1 MEEILYAYWL
11 SNLDGVGNGTVR
23 NLLEYAGSL
32 EEIWKLTPKELDSA
46 ELKLS
51 LPVRQLI
58 ISSRDESEVRR
69 SYEEMLRTGI
79 TFYHYG
85 HPLYPRKLRNIYD
98 PPQGIYVKGK
108 LPDPDVMSIA
118 MVGARNCSEYGRLMA
133 RKLALALADAKIPV
147 ISGMARGIDG
157 IAQEAALE
165 GGGYS
170 CGVLGCGVDIC
181 YPEENRNLYDKLSVS
196 GGLISE
202 YHPGISP
209 QSGQFPLRNR
219 IISALSD
226 IVIVVEARER
236 SGSLITV
243 DQALEQG
250 RDVYALPGRVCDSL
264 SQGCNRLIRQGA
276 GIITSV
282 QDFLKDI
289 SVYRGEAHYPV
300 PNMNE
305 DTKKN
310 ADTRRSADDAVQMTL
325 ATAGMLSDE
334 EKVLLSAMDYVPQ
347 NISALQNT
355 TGLDAGKL
363 YTLLMQLSMKGYILQ
378 KGSRYVLSGEK

>member
-11 SNLDGVGNGTVR
+11 SNLDGVGSATVR
-23 NLLEYAGSL
+23 TLLEYAGSL
-32 EEIWKLTPKELDSA
+32 EDIWKLTPAELDS
-46 ELKLS
+46 ETLKLKA
-51 LPVRQLI
+51 PVKQLI
-58 ISSRDESEVRR
+58 LSSRDEDAVKR
-69 SYEEMLRTGI
+69 SYEEMLRSGI
-79 TFYHYG
+79 TFCHYR
-85 HPLYPRKLRNIYD
+85 HPLYPAKLKNIYD
-98 PPQGIYVKGK
+98 PPLWIYAKGR
-108 LPDPDVMSIA
+108 LPDPETMSIA
-118 MVGARNCSEYGRLMA
+118 IVGARNCSEYGRLMA
-133 RKLALALADAKIPV
+133 RNLALALARAGISV

-165 GGGYS
+165 AGGYS

-181 YPEENRNLYDKLSVS
+181 YPDGNRKLYDKLCAN

-202 YHPGISP
+202 YHPGVAP

-236 SGSLITV
+236 SGSLITA

-282 QDFLKDI
+282 QDFLREITLCHSAEEEPQPDTAGSGK
-289 SVYRGEAHYPV
+289 AHEVQLTLAAAGPL
-300 PNMNE
+300 
-305 DTKKN
+305 
-310 ADTRRSADDAVQMTL
+310 SAD
-325 ATAGMLSDE
+325 
-334 EKVLLSAMDYVPQ
+334 EKKLLSVMDYYPKSVG
-347 NISALQNT
+347 ALMNG
-355 TGLDAGKL
+355 TGFDTVRL
-363 YTLLMQLSMKGYILQ
+363 YPLLMQLSMKGCILQ
-378 KGSRYVLSGEK
+378 QGSRYVLNGEMKG

>member
-32 EEIWKLTPKELDSA
+32 EDIWKLTPAELDSVG
-46 ELKLS
+46 LKLPVS
-51 LPVRQLI
+51 VRQLI
-58 ISSRDESEVRR
+58 ISSRDESAIKK
-69 SYEEMLRTGI
+69 SYEEMLRSGI
-79 TFYHYG
+79 RFYHRG
-85 HPLYPRKLRNIYD
+85 HPLYPHRLRNIYD

-108 LPDPDVMSIA
+108 LPDPEAMNIA
-118 MVGARNCSEYGRLMA
+118 IVGARNCSEYGRLMA
-133 RKLALALADAKIPV
+133 RKLALALADAGLPV

-181 YPEENRNLYDKLSVS
+181 YPEGNRGLYDKLSAS

-202 YHPGISP
+202 YHPGVAP

-236 SGSLITV
+236 SGSLITA

-289 SVYRGEAHYPV
+289 SVYHTPGKD
-300 PNMNE
+300 E
-305 DTKKN
+305 DTPG
-310 ADTRRSADDAVQMTL
+310 SHSPQEVQMTL
-325 ATAGMLSDE
+325 ATAGILSGDE
-334 EKVLLSAMDYVPQ
+334 KMLLSAMDYVPQ
-347 NISALQNT
+347 SISALQNT
-355 TGLDAGKL
+355 TGLDAGRL

-378 KGSRYVLSGEK
+378 KGSRYVLSGEKCPPEPQGSGTD